1 MKKKEKNWKNS
12 LYKFS
17 LLLKSLFRHS
27 VIAHVRFVADD
38 FMLTQARKN
47 IIQIKLKIQLIN
59 TYADPQ
65 TAYRF

>member
-47 IIQIKLKIQLIN
+47 II
-59 TYADPQ
+59 
-65 TAYRF
+65 